1 MNTGPKGPSGPSY
14 PRPFDGIA
22 GPHFSGPQGAQ
33 GAQGPQGQE
42 YSVSQYRKEMT
53 VSRDE
58 LGLPP
63 RTASVMDAE
72 KKISE
77 FFGASNKTRHGLDV
91 ECPFCQAAM
100 VVRLRGRDGRAFL
113 GCSKYPTCSG
123 SYDVPDKAQHE
134 AKNWERQLMT
144 SAHTASM
151 LPDKRSSAA
160 AEVADMVYRAGDPD
174 IEEALSRGMPPGR
187 LTEVSG
193 SSFAWKDGVFHTFK
207 AVKDITV
214 GGRLKIRSRDEF
226 YFDGR
231 TLLYLNEESFLPEMK
246 ALLTIDW
253 VKHLGMSEVRE
264 IELYRARVQREKAK
278 MKEATDQ
285 ASDVEVPSNG
295 IRARLAR
302 SAKKAPYRMARMRAL
317 TTGKKAL
324 LAVAKSRVKPAAY
337 DMIEA
342 FLDTDAG
349 QGAVIGLIGLAGPMT
364 PRLGKN
370 KHVQALSEEF
380 LDEGVAKGFNQ
391 VLSLVAMIVEPALES
406 AIAEIPGVDA
416 IADKVVPK
424 RRKKRVATIPD
435 ARVSRSEPEEEEEG
449 EKEEV
454 RPKNALRAIPSR

>member
-1 MNTGPKGPSGPSY
+1 MNVGPKGPT
-14 PRPFDGIA
+14 
-22 GPHFSGPQGAQ
+22 GPQGAQ
-33 GAQGPQGQE
+33 GPE
-42 YSVSQYRKEMT
+42 YTVSPYMHKMS

-63 RTASVMDAE
+63 RTAAVMDAE
-72 KKISE
+72 KKVVD
-77 FFGASNKTRHGLDV
+77 FFSAANKTRRGLDA
-91 ECPFCQAAM
+91 ECPVCQAA
-100 VVRLRGRDGRAFL
+100 VIVRLRGRDGRAFL
-113 GCSKYPTCSG
+113 GCSRYPQCSG
-123 SYDVPDKAQHE
+123 SIDVPDQAQDE
-134 AKNWERQLMT
+134 AKNWERQFMA
-144 SAHTASM
+144 SGRTASM
-151 LPDKRSSAA
+151 LPNRHSDAVDD
-160 AEVADMVYRAGDPD
+160 ED
-174 IEEALSRGMPPGR
+174 IDEALGRGMPPGR
-187 LTEVSG
+187 LTGIAGHSG
-193 SSFAWKDGVFHTFK
+193 HSFAWEDGVFHTFK

-214 GGRLKIRSRDEF
+214 GDRIKIRSRHEF
-226 YFDGR
+226 YFDGK
-231 TLLYLNEESFLPEMK
+231 TLLYLHKEDFLPEMRG
-246 ALLTIDW
+246 LLHVDW
-253 VKHLGMSEVRE
+253 VKHLGASEVRE
-264 IELYRARVQREKAK
+264 IEQYRARIKREKEK
-278 MKEATDQ
+278 MMKEAADQ
-285 ASDVEVPSNG
+285 ADVEVPDNG

-364 PRLGKN
+364 PKLGKN

-406 AIAEIPGVDA
+406 AIREMPGVDA

-424 RRKKRVATIPD
+424 RRKKRVATSVPE
-435 ARVSRSEPEEEEEG
+435 ARVSRSDEEEEEDEREG
-449 EKEEV
+449 